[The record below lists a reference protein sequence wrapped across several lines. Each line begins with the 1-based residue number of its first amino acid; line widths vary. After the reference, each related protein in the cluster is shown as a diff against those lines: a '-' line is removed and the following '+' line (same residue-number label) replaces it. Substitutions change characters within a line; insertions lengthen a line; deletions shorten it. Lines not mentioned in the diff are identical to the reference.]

1 MIQLLPKIKGMPDDF
16 IQKVEKRK
24 EVFRDVSEEHSKIRC
39 EYLTQKVKFDTLLDL
54 SLTTDDK
61 DLQAS
66 LIISKE
72 TWKNQVQQT
81 LLNGKKNGRLDI
93 ETADALKS
101 LMFEKLTEESN
112 HLLSHWNYGSDLI
125 HSKQLPILIQGD
137 LESIT
142 EVDKENG
149 IDMKQLKHES
159 RRKDLLQS
167 HSQIAKELIHDH
179 ALGHVSILDK
189 LQIEY
194 LSAKK
199 RNLELKTKCKE
210 LEVML
215 KTYPPEA
222 NQALSKIQQEFTRK
236 INSEEKK
243 SAQMRGELDQYEKLG
258 QSFDNIAEKYAK
270 VLQEI
275 QHQTWMLDTINNENK
290 NENS

>member
-16 IQKVEKRK
+16 NQKVEKRK
-24 EVFRDVSEEHSKIRC
+24 EIFRDVSEEHSKIRC
-39 EYLTQKVKFDTLLDL
+39 EFLTQKVKFDTLLDL
-54 SLTTDDK
+54 SLATDDK

-72 TWKNQVQQT
+72 TWTNQVQQT

-194 LSAKK
+194 ISAKK

-222 NQALSKIQQEFTRK
+222 NQALSKIQQEFTR
-236 INSEEKK
+236 
-243 SAQMRGELDQYEKLG
+243 
-258 QSFDNIAEKYAK
+258 
-270 VLQEI
+270 
-275 QHQTWMLDTINNENK
+275 
-290 NENS
+290 

>member
-1 MIQLLPKIKGMPDDF
+1 MPDDF
-16 IQKVEKRK
+16 NHKVEKRK
-24 EVFRDVSEEHSKIRC
+24 EVFRDVSEEHSKVRC
-39 EYLTQKVKFDTLLDL
+39 EFLTQKVKFDTLLDL
-54 SLTTDDK
+54 SLATDDK

-72 TWKNQVQQT
+72 TWTNQVQQT
-81 LLNGKKNGRLDI
+81 LLNGKKNGRLDT

-137 LESIT
+137 LESIA

-194 LSAKK
+194 ISAKK

-236 INSEEKK
+236 IDAEEKK